1 MFHRPPPKTAT
12 PMPQNAKDLTVT
24 DTFDIYVDA
33 VTNIPDNATIVKVLS
48 VQCFHVFLSL
58 SFKQ

>member
-1 MFHRPPPKTAT
+1 
-12 PMPQNAKDLTVT
+12 MPQNAKDLTVT

-48 VQCFHVFLSL
+48 VQCCHVFLSL

>member
-1 MFHRPPPKTAT
+1 
-12 PMPQNAKDLTVT
+12 MPQNAKDLTVT